1 MIAGEGF
8 FAVLCCSGP
17 LLIGSTVCVRH
28 IHVDRLEFKMAH
40 SAYIANLEL
49 PKRDENDYKNIN
61 LGSI

>member
-17 LLIGSTVCVRH
+17 LLGSTVCVCH

-40 SAYIANLEL
+40 SAYGANLEL
-49 PKRDENDYKNIN
+49 PKSDENDYKNIN
-61 LGSI
+61 LASI